1 MVSIYQSFSIQR
13 VWTKGPL
20 TLNTDD
26 FPWHGQLFLI
36 RIKTTHL
43 TAFWSRLNGSASV
56 SFLIVHTLGINV
68 NTDQKRFRY
77 SGVDKAYIALSIPF
91 WNIEC
96 THLNDVDHSSNGS
109 EPPRLKIFVFRA
121 FCRKSVTGFY
131 SCIPILDWGNKQTK
145 WISLNE
151 IWSVGPIIWQN
162 IALILY

>member
-26 FPWHGQLFLI
+26 FPWHGKLFLI

-77 SGVDKAYIALSIPF
+77 SGVDKAYIALPMPF

-96 THLNDVDHSSNGS
+96 THLNDVDHSSNRS

-121 FCRKSVTGFY
+121 FCRFNFVYYFNVIMFCDFHVFTSPVVKSSIYG
-131 SCIPILDWGNKQTK
+131 GNK
-145 WISLNE
+145 I
-151 IWSVGPIIWQN
+151 
-162 IALILY
+162 